1 MEAARMRR
9 LFVAL
14 GLVLTRG
21 MPVAADDARA
31 QRVRELIAAHF
42 VRGPIVECDGS
53 YSLEDLMQRLD
64 RDSRLVLG
72 PPPDLD
78 FIRGLRS
85 EERGPELEWDG
96 HGRARI
102 RLVTFGRR
110 TAREFRE
117 AFDRA
122 MWKRPRRLIIDLQ
135 ANPGGR
141 LETALQIA
149 ECFVPR
155 GKPMLEVVG
164 RSAVRRFDSPGPHC
178 MPPPP
183 IEVLVDGET
192 ASSAEVLASLLRRY
206 AHARIRGTVTAGK
219 GTVQEIFRVDPA
231 ARLVLTTAIY
241 RLPDGTSLEGRGVE
255 PDGGGVK

>member
-1 MEAARMRR
+1 MDSARIGCRI
-9 LFVAL
+9 VAL
-14 GLVLTRG
+14 GLVLTTG
-21 MPVAADDARA
+21 MPGAADDARLR
-31 QRVRELIAAHF
+31 RVRELIAAHF
-42 VRGPIVECDGS
+42 VRGPIIECDGS
-53 YSLEDLMQRLD
+53 CSLEGLMQRLD

-85 EERGPELEWDG
+85 DERGPALEWDG

-117 AFDRA
+117 TFDRA
-122 MWKRPRRLIIDLQ
+122 MRKRPRLLIIDLQ
-135 ANPGGR
+135 GNPGGR

-149 ECFVPR
+149 ECFIPW

-164 RSAVRRFDSPGPHC
+164 RSAVRRFDSRGPHC
-178 MPPPP
+178 MPRPP
-183 IEVLVDGET
+183 IEVLVDWET

-206 AHARIRGTVTAGK
+206 AHARIRGSVTAGK
-219 GTVQEIFRVDPA
+219 GTVQEVFRVDPA

-241 RLPDGTSLEGRGVE
+241 RLPDGTSLEGRGLE
-255 PDGGGVK
+255 PDGGG